1 LNMKILASLVAC
13 LLWCV
18 LCSSD
23 QTVAI
28 LTSPRAVLALAL
40 LFWARCE
47 FFMRQR
53 VDAVC
58 GAVEAMCH
66 AVESRQAEKLAKKDR
81 EAPVNLSDYHALLC
95 EIKSLNQTIAN
106 LSSQQTLLREIRVG
120 VLRCMR
126 FTRDVLGRLD
136 DSSCECIEMARKQLR
151 RTSLSESCISM
162 AGAHLDRCRSVSSA
176 HSDQKEDFQWLV
188 ACK

>member
-1 LNMKILASLVAC
+1 M
-13 LLWCV
+13 CV
-18 LCSSD
+18 LFSSD
-23 QTVAI
+23 QTM
-28 LTSPRAVLALAL
+28 AVLALLRVLFVLAL
-40 LFWARCE
+40 LFWVRCE
-47 FFMRQR
+47 LFVWPR

-136 DSSCECIEMARKQLR
+136 DSSCECIEMAMLAIICWARV
-151 RTSLSESCISM
+151 
-162 AGAHLDRCRSVSSA
+162 G
-176 HSDQKEDFQWLV
+176 
-188 ACK
+188 